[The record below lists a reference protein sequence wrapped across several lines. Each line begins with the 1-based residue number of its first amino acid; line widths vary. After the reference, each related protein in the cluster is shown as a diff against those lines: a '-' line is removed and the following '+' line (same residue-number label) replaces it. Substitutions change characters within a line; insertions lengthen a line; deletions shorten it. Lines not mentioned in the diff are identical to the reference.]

1 MAADARLG
9 RAEVSHRGSRAA
21 RRSDPG
27 ALETCVAYG
36 QAFCVV
42 RQNTAGGQGIVAEAG
57 LEKVLSAPLEFKEV
71 TT

>member
-1 MAADARLG
+1 MGGYR
-9 RAEVSHRGSRAA
+9 
-21 RRSDPG
+21 
-27 ALETCVAYG
+27 

-57 LEKVLSAPLEFKEV
+57 FEKVLSAPFEFKEV